1 MPILRFFGQMMNMKW
16 VGLKWFE
23 NIFAKPDF
31 WQAFRN
37 TLFISFGR
45 IVFEFPIPILLALL
59 MNEMYHQR
67 LKRVYQTVYTFPHF
81 LSWVLVASLMNT
93 LFLSDGT
100 VNAIIKSLGGQ
111 PVRFLTDPV
120 IFRPMLFI
128 TSIWK
133 SAGWSSIIY
142 MATISGIDSSLY
154 EHVAA
159 GQLYLWPKAIDLTN
173 YKIIFSDARL
183 MRSIGVSAFNT
194 VFGTIMA
201 MIVTT
206 MAGYAFS
213 KKSLPGRSWLM
224 TMFII
229 TMYFGGGLIPWYL
242 VLKDLGFIDSIFVM
256 TVPGLLSTYN
266 MILMR
271 NYFGTIPESLPE
283 SARID
288 GAHEFR
294 ILIQII
300 IPLAAPI
307 IATISLFYA
316 VGFWNEWWNAMLF
329 LAKRDDLYPLQ
340 LLLRKIV
347 IESTLDLGN
356 EMANEF
362 KNANINVYGVGMQM
376 ASVTV
381 ATIPIM
387 CVYPFVQKYFASG
400 IMLGAVKS

>member
-1 MPILRFFGQMMNMKW
+1 MEAKKARPVMHIRRSTGSRIADILIYALLTF
-16 VGLKWFE
+16 
-23 NIFAKPDF
+23 
-31 WQAFRN
+31 
-37 TLFISFGR
+37 
-45 IVFEFPIPILLALL
+45 LALL
-59 MNEMYHQR
+59 M
-67 LKRVYQTVYTFPHF
+67 VFPF
-81 LSWVLVASLMNT
+81 YNMLLVSFA
-93 LFLSDGT
+93 
-100 VNAIIKSLGGQ
+100 K
-111 PVRFLTDPV
+111 
-120 IFRPMLFI
+120 
-128 TSIWK
+128 
-133 SAGWSSIIY
+133 
-142 MATISGIDSSLY
+142 Y

-159 GQLYLWPKAIDLTN
+159 GQLYLWPKAIDWTN
-173 YKIIFSDARL
+173 YNIIFSDARL
-183 MRSIGVSAFNT
+183 MRAFGVSTFNT
-194 VFGTIMA
+194 ILGTFLA

-206 MAGYAFS
+206 MAGYAFA
-213 KKSLPGRSWLM
+213 KKSLPGRRWLM
-224 TMFII
+224 TLFII

-242 VLKDLGFIDSIFVM
+242 VLKDLGFIDNILVM
-256 TVPGLLSTYN
+256 TIPGILSTYN

-288 GAHEFR
+288 GAHELR
-294 ILIQII
+294 ILVQII

-307 IATISLFYA
+307 MATIGLFYA
-316 VGFWNEWWNAMLF
+316 VGFWNEWWNGMLF

-356 EMANEF
+356 DMANQF

-387 CVYPFVQKYFASG
+387 CVYPFVQKYFAKG

>member
-1 MPILRFFGQMMNMKW
+1 MQNYKRSFGSRLFDTAN
-16 VGLKWFE
+16 VGLM
-23 NIFAKPDF
+23 IFLCVIMVYP
-31 WQAFRN
+31 
-37 TLFISFGR
+37 
-45 IVFEFPIPILLALL
+45 LLYEA
-59 MNEMYHQR
+59 
-67 LKRVYQTVYTFPHF
+67 F
-81 LSWVLVASLMNT
+81 LSLSEPEKLFGFNGFLLTSRGFTWQNYRRVFSTKLVLSGLKNTAFLMTVGLGINMLMTCVA
-93 LFLSDGT
+93 
-100 VNAIIKSLGGQ
+100 AY
-111 PVRFLTDPV
+111 FLTRTKTMLYRPV
-120 IFRPMLFI
+120 M
-128 TSIWK
+128 
-133 SAGWSSIIY
+133 
-142 MATISGIDSSLY
+142 
-154 EHVAA
+154 
-159 GQLYLWPKAIDLTN
+159 
-173 YKIIFSDARL
+173 
-183 MRSIGVSAFNT
+183 
-194 VFGTIMA
+194 IM
-201 MIVTT
+201 I
-206 MAGYAFS
+206 
-213 KKSLPGRSWLM
+213 L
-224 TMFII
+224 I

>member
-1 MPILRFFGQMMNMKW
+1 
-16 VGLKWFE
+16 
-23 NIFAKPDF
+23 
-31 WQAFRN
+31 
-37 TLFISFGR
+37 
-45 IVFEFPIPILLALL
+45 
-59 MNEMYHQR
+59 
-67 LKRVYQTVYTFPHF
+67 
-81 LSWVLVASLMNT
+81 
-93 LFLSDGT
+93 
-100 VNAIIKSLGGQ
+100 
-111 PVRFLTDPV
+111 
-120 IFRPMLFI
+120 MLFI

>member
-1 MPILRFFGQMMNMKW
+1 MHHLHRSAASKSADVVIYLLLTF
-16 VGLKWFE
+16 
-23 NIFAKPDF
+23 
-31 WQAFRN
+31 
-37 TLFISFGR
+37 
-45 IVFEFPIPILLALL
+45 LALI
-59 MNEMYHQR
+59 M
-67 LKRVYQTVYTFPHF
+67 VFPF
-81 LSWVLVASLMNT
+81 YNMLLVSFA
-93 LFLSDGT
+93 
-100 VNAIIKSLGGQ
+100 
-111 PVRFLTDPV
+111 R
-120 IFRPMLFI
+120 
-128 TSIWK
+128 
-133 SAGWSSIIY
+133 
-142 MATISGIDSSLY
+142 Y